1 MESGESKNLSFTK
14 VKTKFSGCAMMCQRL
29 GSAALEKLTHATE
42 TIQEYSECVDT
53 GSHLNDHT

>member
-42 TIQEYSECVDT
+42 TIQEYSKCGHWEP
-53 GSHLNDHT
+53 SK